1 MCVDSCITWSTFG
14 SLRSCSQLLP
24 SVSHTGLKCKGHLTI
39 AAVLPKIPLHDRSS
53 PILKYIQRS
62 NFPSFAFDIVT
73 RCFITSRLVHVP
85 SLVVAVVV
93 LFFSARYLRRQT
105 SSSRGMI
112 LALGA
117 IGPGFK
123 SQKSPV
129 TRPKY
134 ILPL

>member
-1 MCVDSCITWSTFG
+1 M
-14 SLRSCSQLLP
+14 L
-24 SVSHTGLKCKGHLTI
+24 
-39 AAVLPKIPLHDRSS
+39 
-53 PILKYIQRS
+53 
-62 NFPSFAFDIVT
+62 
-73 RCFITSRLVHVP
+73 P

-123 SQKSPV
+123 SQKSP
-129 TRPKY
+129 
-134 ILPL
+134 